1 MKLYTNE
8 IHLTSIELEDGM
20 RAFEVSLTERCV
32 FRTRVLKLCNTAAM
46 IWEDEKNILVLA
58 EGNCDMLEYD
68 TALHVIKGVEKNA
81 IN

>member
-46 IWEDEKNILVLA
+46 IWEDDKNILVLA

-68 TALHVIKGVEKNA
+68 TALHVIKGVEKKA